1 MKHFIKAA
9 TVLGFGVSL
18 GACGFAASPVKGKNA
33 GGASIYSDVQ
43 FNEKATDNALG
54 GKRGESC
61 TSDILGIIASGD
73 ASAATA
79 AKQAGITKIASVD
92 ATASN
97 ILFFYGTYCIVV
109 TGE

>member
-1 MKHFIKAA
+1 MKHFIMVAGLLGLA
-9 TVLGFGVSL
+9 TSL
-18 GACGFAASPVKGKNA
+18 GACLPIFGKNSGA
-33 GGASIYSDVQ
+33 GMIYSDVG

-61 TSDILGIIASGD
+61 ASSILGVVATGD

-79 AKQAGITKIASVD
+79 AKQAGITKIATVD
-92 ATASN
+92 GTASN
-97 ILFFYGTYCIVV
+97 ILFFYSTYCVVV

>member
-1 MKHFIKAA
+1 MKHLIMAA
-9 TVLGFGVSL
+9 IVLGFGVSL
-18 GACGFAASPVKGKNA
+18 GACASSPIKGKNA
-33 GGASIYSDVQ
+33 GGASVYSDVQ
-43 FNEKATDNALG
+43 FNERATDNALG

-61 TSDILGIIASGD
+61 ASDILSIIATGD

-92 ATASN
+92 GTASN
-97 ILFFYGTYCIVV
+97 ILGIYSTYCVVV